1 MGPKTLPSGAP
12 ASESGVMEHGDVS
25 TTPERTGGA
34 SASPIVVG
42 TDGSDEAER
51 GMLFAADLAL
61 TLGVELVVVH
71 ALGMFSQT
79 AGWRVPVAEHEAEA
93 TALLRNTWCAPL
105 DDVDGLSWDWR
116 IVQGVATEA
125 VLRVADEVDAGFV
138 VVGSHGAGN
147 SDEPL
152 LGSTSY
158 WIVRNSHR
166 PVIIVPP
173 PDNHRHRRVGV
184 G

>member
-1 MGPKTLPSGAP
+1 MDNGDVPTTTTHNAGQ
-12 ASESGVMEHGDVS
+12 ASE
-25 TTPERTGGA
+25 
-34 SASPIVVG
+34 SPIVVG
-42 TDGSDEAER
+42 TDGSAEAAR
-51 GMLFAADLAL
+51 GMLFAANLAL

-71 ALGMFSQT
+71 ALGMYSQT
-79 AGWRVPVAEHEAEA
+79 AGWRVPVEEHEAEA
-93 TALLRNTWCAPL
+93 TALLRDTWCAPL
-105 DDVDGLSWDWR
+105 DDVDGLRWDGR
-116 IVQGVATEA
+116 VVQGVATEA
-125 VLRVADEVDAGFV
+125 VLRVADDVDAGFV

-173 PDNHRHRRVGV
+173 PDNHRHRRAGV
-184 G
+184 A